1 MTALHIQSECK
12 RRALLFS
19 RRANREFEKSAG
31 GRGWKKMNSAV
42 LQSKRE
48 KKNKNISTI
57 VDFIFAAF
65 TPHFQ
70 QNITGI
76 RDIHIININANYL
89 LMPIERFV
97 ASHRRGSEF

>member
-1 MTALHIQSECK
+1 MNANFTHYYFCCVRADGTY
-12 RRALLFS
+12 RR
-19 RRANREFEKSAG
+19 
-31 GRGWKKMNSAV
+31 KKIHKCTYYI
-42 LQSKRE
+42 L
-48 KKNKNISTI
+48 TI
-57 VDFIFAAF
+57 EDFIFAAF
-65 TPHFQ
+65 MPHFQ

>member
-1 MTALHIQSECK
+1 MKILMNANF
-12 RRALLFS
+12 RALLFLLRS
-19 RRANREFEKSAG
+19 LRRNAP
-31 GRGWKKMNSAV
+31 KKIH
-42 LQSKRE
+42 KRTYY
-48 KKNKNISTI
+48 ILTI
-57 VDFIFAAF
+57 EDFIFAAF
-65 TPHFQ
+65 MPHFQ